1 MSDHIPA
8 CLPWK
13 QNPYSKGT
21 DAFQQSWRNLTGY
34 DFPPTCLIGR
44 ALRKVHVGNATI
56 TLVSPALEVQ
66 RWYLKIL
73 YGIQLD
79 SHLVCQC
86 YYKTV
91 TDNVLLELL
100 LSAIKKEREKRYFK

>member
-1 MSDHIPA
+1 MSHHIPA
-8 CLPWK
+8 YLPWK

-21 DAFQQSWRNLTGY
+21 DAFHQSWRNLTGY

-44 ALRKVHVGNATI
+44 VLRNVHVGNAII

-66 RWYLKIL
+66 RWYPKIL

-79 SHLVCQC
+79 SHFVCQC
-86 YYKTV
+86 YYKTGI
-91 TDNVLLELL
+91 DMYYWNYYCQL
-100 LSAIKKEREKRYFK
+100 